1 MAAHAV
7 LLGTIAD
14 PLTLN
19 RYLYCAAD
27 PVNLIDPSG
36 HLSRPTGYGKR
47 VVPSTPASL
56 QRQTPE
62 LRRYIAVQHGW
73 AKNYIAGRAAASIA
87 QLARKMVNAN
97 QQVQATRSAMIAASS
112 GDAAGAAY
120 YYAMAAKLRE
130 EYYQIHCVAADYMG
144 YIPLEKPVF
153 PDWVHNGLTIGGM
166 IPVIGF
172 AFDVIEA
179 EIFLVEGNSAEASMS
194 FIAAIPGLGD
204 LAKGIK
210 IGAEGFGFLLTG
222 LRLNGKNVVI
232 HAATNPFK
240 HKYPSKLEKNM
251 IDAGHE
257 IPNHPYNA
265 HHIVAKGS
273 SKAEEARAVLDKYG
287 IDIDD
292 ASNGAFLPVKKDTS
306 DAAYHPSL
314 HTDEYYRMINEE
326 LQAATSKDSA
336 LEILGSIQKRLL
348 NGTFL

>member
-87 QLARKMVNAN
+87 QLARRMVNAN

-179 EIFLVEGNSAEASMS
+179 EIFLAEGNSAEARMS

-204 LAKGIK
+204 LAEGIK
-210 IGAEGFGFLLTG
+210 IGTKGGMTFLKG
-222 LRLNGKNVVI
+222 LHLNGQDVTVRL
-232 HAATNPFK
+232 ATNAFK
-240 HKYPSKLEKNM
+240 HKYPSRLEKNM
-251 IDAGHE
+251 IAAGRE
-257 IPNHPYNA
+257 IPNHPFNA
-265 HHIVAKGS
+265 HHIVAQKHP
-273 SKAEEARAVLDKYG
+273 KAKDAREALERWG

-292 ASNGAFLPVKKDTS
+292 AANGAFLPVKKDVS
-306 DAAYHPSL
+306 DAAYHPLL
-314 HTDEYYRMINEE
+314 HTDEYYGKVNEE
-326 LQAATSKDSA
+326 LKKATSKELD
-336 LEILGSIQKRLL
+336 LDILASIQTRLL
-348 NGTFL
+348 NGTF